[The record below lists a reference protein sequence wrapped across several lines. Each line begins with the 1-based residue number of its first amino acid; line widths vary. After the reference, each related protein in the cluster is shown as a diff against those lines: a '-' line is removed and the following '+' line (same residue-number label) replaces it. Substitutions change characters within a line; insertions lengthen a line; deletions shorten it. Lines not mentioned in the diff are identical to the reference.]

1 MGLMHLYLAWTDYK
15 LHTDNS
21 AVLGFFLKDCM
32 GPTNGAFNIIQND
45 LKETFY
51 YGVYVFNYGTDL
63 ASHVGDICITF
74 PRLFMAFIL
83 YTRSCLYDV
92 HFLMS
97 VHFRVS

>member
-1 MGLMHLYLAWTDYK
+1 MHLYLACIDYK

-21 AVLGFFLKDCM
+21 AVLGFFLKDRM

-45 LKETFY
+45 LKKNLTMD
-51 YGVYVFNYGTDL
+51 YVLNYGTNL
-63 ASHVGDICITF
+63 AGHIGDICIAF